1 MQHCRALGSPAVT
14 LARPRTLAHTPS
26 CNGFLGHEPKLLVGV
41 GELKRFASARL
52 MRRMMMRE
60 MVVELFEAIFLF
72 YFVDMK
78 VWMLSMM
85 LCSMYL

>member
-1 MQHCRALGSPAVT
+1 
-14 LARPRTLAHTPS
+14 
-26 CNGFLGHEPKLLVGV
+26 LVGV

>member
-1 MQHCRALGSPAVT
+1 
-14 LARPRTLAHTPS
+14 LAHTPS